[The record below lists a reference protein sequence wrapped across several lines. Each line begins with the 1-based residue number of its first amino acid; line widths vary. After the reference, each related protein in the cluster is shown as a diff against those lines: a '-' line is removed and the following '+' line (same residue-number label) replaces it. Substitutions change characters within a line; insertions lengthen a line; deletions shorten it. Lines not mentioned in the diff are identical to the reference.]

1 MLELKCFLADRLS
14 DVNVILFSGGLDSTL
29 LLTST
34 VEAIENTCS
43 MNGGFRT
50 KEILVISVEADFSFK
65 KVDRERDARE
75 KILAYLRSKHPS
87 VKIRHNKLGISIR
100 DFSIAPDP
108 ANTQILFWLYAL
120 VNGIPVNKQNTT
132 SILFS
137 FIAEDQVTHT
147 YKEIEEVI
155 RLSCSIGKLDS
166 DIVKPKNFFPMKS
179 VRKFEVVGEMMRNH
193 RDLFEIVTY
202 CENAGEQDFCGK
214 CNPCKLMKSAL
225 LYLAVNYSGEMSEY
239 ALYYLKYWFD
249 VDVTINHNDHKKIK
263 SDLQNKAKNITLKIQ

>member
-1 MLELKCFLADRLS
+1 MLELKGFLADRLS

-50 KEILVISVEADFSFK
+50 KEILVISVEADFGFK

-87 VKIRHNKLGISIR
+87 VKIKHSKLGVSIR
-100 DFSIAPDP
+100 NFSTAYDP
-108 ANTQILFWLYAL
+108 GNTQILFWLSAL
-120 VNGIPVNKQNTT
+120 VNGIPVNKRNKT

-137 FIAEDQVTHT
+137 SIAEDQITHM

-155 RLSCSIGKLDS
+155 MLSCSIGKLNS
-166 DIVKPKNFFPMKS
+166 DIVKPKIFFPMKT
-179 VRKFEVVGEMMRNH
+179 VRKFEVVSKMIKNY
-193 RDLFEIVTY
+193 RDLLEIVTY
-202 CENAGEQDFCGK
+202 CENPEKQDFCGK
-214 CNPCKLMKSAL
+214 CAPCKLMKSAL
-225 LYLAVNYSGEMSEY
+225 LYLAVNYSGELSEY
-239 ALYYLKYWFD
+239 ASYYLKYRFD
-249 VDVTINHNDHKKIK
+249 VDVTVNHSNHDEDQKCLVEQ
-263 SDLQNKAKNITLKIQ
+263 S